1 MVGFAMGTW
10 YSHWQLG
17 TADTAASH
25 AGPRPCH
32 PLLRKD
38 ANSYNPGYEARTEEA
53 HLHRLHDE
61 KKKKC
66 TPDHFD
72 EDEVGSLN
80 ATDSDAMVVDTPDT
94 GGDLEWQE
102 RGKIDG
108 FGDGIRDFSTGSRK
122 SKVQPVWSYRRCVY
136 SLSPEIKEGR
146 AQTLY
151 QKKGKGIFKR
161 VLVHSTER

>member
-1 MVGFAMGTW
+1 
-10 YSHWQLG
+10 
-17 TADTAASH
+17 
-25 AGPRPCH
+25 
-32 PLLRKD
+32 
-38 ANSYNPGYEARTEEA
+38 
-53 HLHRLHDE
+53 
-61 KKKKC
+61 
-66 TPDHFD
+66 
-72 EDEVGSLN
+72 
-80 ATDSDAMVVDTPDT
+80 MVVDTPDT

-161 VLVHSTER
+161 GEGDLQGHKCEGVYEHASYQLSEPLASSQ